1 MLNMDEY
8 CCETKEPDIIV
19 LSENENDDIVSVT
32 FSETKSISS

>member
-8 CCETKEPDIIV
+8 CCETKKTDIIV